1 MYLTSKGDGSLLVI
15 NSFTGD
21 ALAIMLPIIKIFGG
35 DYANLWAEQSNR
47 ILEQTLPLL
56 EKAGLVVSAEE
67 LKSRKLILDT
77 NLEDV
82 KVIIIRA
89 SDVPVFVQ
97 HGAADIGIAGKDV
110 LLEHGANGL
119 FELLDLGI
127 AKCRLMVA
135 AEPSQDLNQSTLKI
149 ATKYVNS
156 AKQYFQAK
164 GQQVEVIKLYGAM
177 ELAPIVGLAHCI
189 VDLVDTGNTL
199 KANGLIPLDHI
210 QDISSRLVVNSASF
224 NTKHTEIKD
233 WLTRIEA
240 NL

>member
-1 MYLTSKGDGSLLVI
+1 MLTIALSKG
-15 NSFTGD
+15 
-21 ALAIMLPIIKIFGG
+21 
-35 DYANLWAEQSNR
+35 R

-56 EKAGLVVSAEE
+56 EKAGLVISAEE

-77 NLEDV
+77 NLENV

-135 AEPSQDLNQSTLKI
+135 AEPNQNLNQNTLKI

-156 AKQYFQAK
+156 AKKYFQAK
-164 GQQVEVIKLYGAM
+164 GQQVEVIKLSGAM

-199 KANGLIPLDHI
+199 KANGLVALDHI

-224 NTKHTEIKD
+224 NTKNTEIKD
-233 WLTRIEA
+233 WVTRIESG
-240 NL
+240 L